1 MSNSYERNIRKYE
14 MFINDKHYI
23 NKLINEVRNGRKN
36 SNKAIVEAY
45 NRANVDYRK
54 KSMEYYIS
62 KAKAHGGQAF
72 QVLRNDEIRAK
83 IQNLLKNYPSR
94 PPCPTKGGKGNRR
107 KSAEA
112 VAQMCGAYCTRQ
124 VSKVC
129 GAVGR
134 SVKSVIPGVKRART
148 NNNNTNNN
156 NNNSRNNNTNNY
168 NNNSRNN
175 NRNRINAI
183 RTLVKEGVL
192 QNTVN
197 TKAISLINGM
207 NETRLRKL
215 AKIQGIRIPRNL
227 NKPK

>member
-1 MSNSYERNIRKYE
+1 MGNSYERNIRKYE
-14 MFINDKHYI
+14 MFINDNQYI
-23 NKLINEVRNGRKN
+23 TKLISEVRNGRKN

-62 KAKAHGGQAF
+62 KAKAHGGETFKLLSDA
-72 QVLRNDEIRAK
+72 EIRAK

-107 KSAEA
+107 KTAEA

-124 VSKVC
+124 VTRAC

-148 NNNNTNNN
+148 NNNNNNN
-156 NNNSRNNNTNNY
+156 NNNTNNNTNT
-168 NNNSRNN
+168 NN
-175 NRNRINAI
+175 NRKRINTI
-183 RTLVKEGVL
+183 RTLVKKGVL
-192 QNTVN
+192 KNTVN
-197 TKAISLINGM
+197 QSMIETINGM

-215 AKIQGIRIPRNL
+215 ARERGISITRKL

>member
-94 PPCPTKGGKGNRR
+94 PPCPTKGGKSNRR

-112 VAQMCGAYCTRQ
+112 VAQMCGGYCTRQ
-124 VSKVC
+124 VQKVC

-134 SVKSVIPGVKRART
+134 GVKSVTPGAKRSRT
-148 NNNNTNNN
+148 NNTNT
-156 NNNSRNNNTNNY
+156 
-168 NNNSRNN
+168 
-175 NRNRINAI
+175 NRNRINTI
-183 RTLVKEGVL
+183 RNLVKEGVL
-192 QNTVN
+192 KNKVNQNT
-197 TKAISLINGM
+197 ISIINGM
-207 NETRLRKL
+207 NETQLRRL
-215 AKIQGIRIPRNL
+215 AKEKGISIRRNL
-227 NKPK
+227 SKPR

>member
-1 MSNSYERNIRKYE
+1 MSNRNNSYERNIRKYE
-14 MFINDKHYI
+14 MFINDNQYI
-23 NKLINEVRNGRKN
+23 NKLINEVKNGKKN
-36 SNKAIVEAY
+36 SNRATVEAY

-148 NNNNTNNN
+148 NNNNTN
-156 NNNSRNNNTNNY
+156 
-168 NNNSRNN
+168 
-175 NRNRINAI
+175 RNRINTI
-183 RTLVKEGVL
+183 RNLVKEGVL
-192 QNTVN
+192 KNTVN
-197 TKAISLINGM
+197 QSMSSIINQM
-207 NETRLRKL
+207 NETQLRKL
-215 AKIQGIRIPRNL
+215 AREKSVSIPRNL

>member
-1 MSNSYERNIRKYE
+1 

-72 QVLRNDEIRAK
+72 QAMRDDQIRAK

-148 NNNNTNNN
+148 NNNN
-156 NNNSRNNNTNNY
+156 NS
-168 NNNSRNN
+168 
-175 NRNRINAI
+175 RNRINII

-192 QNTVN
+192 KNKVNQNT
-197 TKAISLINGM
+197 ISIINGM
-207 NETRLRKL
+207 NETQLRRLAREK
-215 AKIQGIRIPRNL
+215 GISIPRNL

>member
-1 MSNSYERNIRKYE
+1 
-14 MFINDKHYI
+14 MFINDNQYI
-23 NKLINEVRNGRKN
+23 TKLISEVRNGRKN

-62 KAKAHGGQAF
+62 KAKAHGGEAF
-72 QVLRNDEIRAK
+72 KVMRDDEIRAK

-148 NNNNTNNN
+148 NNNNTNTNN
-156 NNNSRNNNTNNY
+156 NN
-168 NNNSRNN
+168 NN
-175 NRNRINAI
+175 NRNRINII
-183 RTLVKEGVL
+183 RTRVKEGVL
-192 QNTVN
+192 KNKVNQNT
-197 TKAISLINGM
+197 ISIINGM
-207 NETRLRKL
+207 TETQLRRLAREK
-215 AKIQGIRIPRNL
+215 GISIPRNL
-227 NKPK
+227 SKPK

>member
-14 MFINDKHYI
+14 MFINDEQYI
-23 NKLINEVRNGRKN
+23 NKLINEVKNGKKN

-72 QVLRNDEIRAK
+72 QALRNDQIRAK

-107 KSAEA
+107 KTAEA
-112 VAQMCGAYCTRQ
+112 MAQMCGAYCTRQ
-124 VSKVC
+124 VTRAC
-129 GAVGR
+129 GA
-134 SVKSVIPGVKRART
+134 VKSVIPGVKRART
-148 NNNNTNNN
+148 NNNN
-156 NNNSRNNNTNNY
+156 NNNSRN
-168 NNNSRNN
+168 
-175 NRNRINAI
+175 RINII

-192 QNTVN
+192 KNKVNQNT
-197 TKAISLINGM
+197 ISIINGM
-207 NETRLRKL
+207 NETQLRRLAREK
-215 AKIQGIRIPRNL
+215 GISIPRNL
-227 NKPK
+227 SKPK

>member
-1 MSNSYERNIRKYE
+1 MSNSYEGNIRKYE
-14 MFINDKHYI
+14 MFINDKQYI
-23 NKLINEVRNGRKN
+23 NKLINQVKNGKKN

-72 QVLRNDEIRAK
+72 QAMRDDQIRAK

-94 PPCPTKGGKGNRR
+94 PPCPTKGGKGNRL
-107 KSAEA
+107 KTAEA
-112 VAQMCGAYCTRQ
+112 VAQMCGGYCTRQ

-134 SVKSVIPGVKRART
+134 TVKSVIPGVKRART
-148 NNNNTNNN
+148 NNNN
-156 NNNSRNNNTNNY
+156 NSRININ

-175 NRNRINAI
+175 NRNRINTI

-192 QNTVN
+192 KNKVNQNT
-197 TKAISLINGM
+197 ISIINGM

-215 AKIQGIRIPRNL
+215 ARVQGITIPRKL

>member
-1 MSNSYERNIRKYE
+1 
-14 MFINDKHYI
+14 MFINDKQYI
-23 NKLINEVRNGRKN
+23 NKLINQVRNGKKN

-72 QVLRNDEIRAK
+72 QAMRDDQIRAK
-83 IQNLLKNYPSR
+83 IQNLLKNYPR
-94 PPCPTKGGKGNRR
+94 QPPCPTKGGKGNRR

-112 VAQMCGAYCTRQ
+112 VAKMCGAYCTRQ

-134 SVKSVIPGVKRART
+134 SIKSVTPGVKRART
-148 NNNNTNNN
+148 NNNSRINTNNN
-156 NNNSRNNNTNNY
+156 RS
-168 NNNSRNN
+168 
-175 NRNRINAI
+175 RINTI
-183 RTLVKEGVL
+183 RTLVKKGVL
-192 QNTVN
+192 ENTVN
-197 TKAISLINGM
+197 QKMSSVINGM
-207 NETRLRKL
+207 NETQLRKL
-215 AKIQGIRIPRNL
+215 AREKGITIPRNL

>member
-1 MSNSYERNIRKYE
+1 MSNRNNSYERNIRKYE

-62 KAKAHGGQAF
+62 KAKAHGGETFKLLSDAQ
-72 QVLRNDEIRAK
+72 IRAK
-83 IQNLLKNYPSR
+83 ILNLAKNYPSR
-94 PPCPTKGGKGNRR
+94 PPCPTKSGKSNRR

-112 VAQMCGAYCTRQ
+112 VAQMCGGYCARQ
-124 VSKVC
+124 VQKVC

-134 SVKSVIPGVKRART
+134 GVRSVTPGAKRSRT
-148 NNNNTNNN
+148 NNT
-156 NNNSRNNNTNNY
+156 
-168 NNNSRNN
+168 
-175 NRNRINAI
+175 NRNRINTI
-183 RTLVKEGVL
+183 RNLVKEGVL
-192 QNTVN
+192 KNTVN
-197 TKAISLINGM
+197 QNMSSIINRM
-207 NETRLRKL
+207 NEAQLRKL
-215 AKIQGIRIPRNL
+215 AREKSVSIPRNL

>member
-124 VSKVC
+124 VT
-129 GAVGR
+129 
-134 SVKSVIPGVKRART
+134 RALVFT
-148 NNNNTNNN
+148 SGYANPELEP
-156 NNNSRNNNTNNY
+156 NSGHILYVENRRPI
-168 NNNSRNN
+168 SRASDQTED
-175 NRNRINAI
+175 I
-183 RTLVKEGVL
+183 
-192 QNTVN
+192 
-197 TKAISLINGM
+197 
-207 NETRLRKL
+207 
-215 AKIQGIRIPRNL
+215 KIVVEF
-227 NKPK
+227 

>member
-1 MSNSYERNIRKYE
+1 MSNRNNSYERNIRKYE
-14 MFINDKHYI
+14 MFINDKQYI
-23 NKLINEVRNGRKN
+23 NKLINEVKNGKKN
-36 SNKAIVEAY
+36 SNRATVEAY

-62 KAKAHGGQAF
+62 KAKAHGGETFKLLSDA
-72 QVLRNDEIRAK
+72 EIRAK

-107 KSAEA
+107 KTAEA

-124 VSKVC
+124 VTRAC

-148 NNNNTNNN
+148 NNNNNN
-156 NNNSRNNNTNNY
+156 NNNSRN
-168 NNNSRNN
+168 
-175 NRNRINAI
+175 RINII
-183 RTLVKEGVL
+183 RTRVKEGVL
-192 QNTVN
+192 KNKVNQNT
-197 TKAISLINGM
+197 ISIINGM
-207 NETRLRKL
+207 NEKQLRRLAREK
-215 AKIQGIRIPRNL
+215 GISIPRNL

>member
-1 MSNSYERNIRKYE
+1 MSNSYEQNIRKYE
-14 MFINDKHYI
+14 MFINDKQYI
-23 NKLINEVRNGRKN
+23 KNLINQVKNGRKN

-62 KAKAHGGQAF
+62 KAKAHGGETFKLLSDA
-72 QVLRNDEIRAK
+72 EIRAK

-94 PPCPTKGGKGNRR
+94 PPCPTKGGKSNRR

-112 VAQMCGAYCTRQ
+112 VAQMCGGYCVRQ
-124 VSKVC
+124 VQKVC

-148 NNNNTNNN
+148 NNTNTNNNNNNNTNNN
-156 NNNSRNNNTNNY
+156 NNN
-168 NNNSRNN
+168 
-175 NRNRINAI
+175 NRKRINTI
-183 RTLVKEGVL
+183 RTLVKKGVL
-192 QNTVN
+192 KNTVN
-197 TKAISLINGM
+197 QSMIETINGM
-207 NETRLRKL
+207 NERRLRKL
-215 AKIQGIRIPRNL
+215 AREKGISIPRKL

>member
-148 NNNNTNNN
+148 NNNNTN
-156 NNNSRNNNTNNY
+156 
-168 NNNSRNN
+168 
-175 NRNRINAI
+175 RNRINTI
-183 RTLVKEGVL
+183 RNLVKGGVL
-192 QNTVN
+192 KNTVN
-197 TKAISLINGM
+197 QSMSSIINQM
-207 NETRLRKL
+207 NETQLRKL
-215 AKIQGIRIPRNL
+215 AREKSVSIPGKL

>member
-1 MSNSYERNIRKYE
+1 MSNRNNSYERNIRKYE
-14 MFINDKHYI
+14 MFINDNQYI
-23 NKLINEVRNGRKN
+23 NKLINEVKNGKKN
-36 SNKAIVEAY
+36 SNRATVEAY

-148 NNNNTNNN
+148 NNNNTN
-156 NNNSRNNNTNNY
+156 
-168 NNNSRNN
+168 
-175 NRNRINAI
+175 RNRINTI
-183 RTLVKEGVL
+183 RNLVKEGVL
-192 QNTVN
+192 KNTVN
-197 TKAISLINGM
+197 QSMSSIINQM
-207 NETRLRKL
+207 NETQLRRL
-215 AKIQGIRIPRNL
+215 AKEKGISIRRNL
-227 NKPK
+227 SKPK

>member
-1 MSNSYERNIRKYE
+1 MSNRNNSYERNIRKYE
-14 MFINDKHYI
+14 MFINDEQYI
-23 NKLINEVRNGRKN
+23 NKLINEVKNGKKN

-72 QVLRNDEIRAK
+72 QALRNDQIRAK

-107 KSAEA
+107 KTAEA
-112 VAQMCGAYCTRQ
+112 VAQMCGGYCARQ
-124 VSKVC
+124 VQKVC

-134 SVKSVIPGVKRART
+134 GVKSVTPGAKRSRT
-148 NNNNTNNN
+148 NNTNT
-156 NNNSRNNNTNNY
+156 
-168 NNNSRNN
+168 
-175 NRNRINAI
+175 NRNRINTI
-183 RTLVKEGVL
+183 RNLVKEGVL
-192 QNTVN
+192 KNTVN
-197 TKAISLINGM
+197 QSMSSIINQM
-207 NETRLRKL
+207 NETQLRKL
-215 AKIQGIRIPRNL
+215 AREKSVSIPRNL

>member
-36 SNKAIVEAY
+36 SSKAIVEAY

-62 KAKAHGGQAF
+62 KAKAHGGETFKLLSDAQ
-72 QVLRNDEIRAK
+72 IRAK
-83 IQNLLKNYPSR
+83 ILNLARDYPSR
-94 PPCPTKGGKGNRR
+94 PPCPTKSGKSNRR

-112 VAQMCGAYCTRQ
+112 VAQMCGGYCVRQ
-124 VSKVC
+124 VQKVC

-134 SVKSVIPGVKRART
+134 GVKSVTPGAKRSRT
-148 NNNNTNNN
+148 NNTNT
-156 NNNSRNNNTNNY
+156 
-168 NNNSRNN
+168 
-175 NRNRINAI
+175 NRNRINTI
-183 RTLVKEGVL
+183 RNLVKEGVL
-192 QNTVN
+192 KNTVN
-197 TKAISLINGM
+197 QSMSSIINQM
-207 NETRLRKL
+207 NETQLRKL
-215 AKIQGIRIPRNL
+215 AREKSVSIPRNL

>member
-148 NNNNTNNN
+148 NNNNNNTNTNTNNN
-156 NNNSRNNNTNNY
+156 NNRK
-168 NNNSRNN
+168 
-175 NRNRINAI
+175 RINTI

-192 QNTVN
+192 KNKVNQNT
-197 TKAISLINGM
+197 ISIINGM

-215 AKIQGIRIPRNL
+215 AKIQGIRIPRSL
-227 NKPK
+227 KKPK

>member
-1 MSNSYERNIRKYE
+1 
-14 MFINDKHYI
+14 MFINDKQYI
-23 NKLINEVRNGRKN
+23 NKLINQVRNGKKN

-62 KAKAHGGQAF
+62 KAKAHGGQVF
-72 QVLRNDEIRAK
+72 QAMRDDQIRAK

-94 PPCPTKGGKGNRR
+94 PPCPTKGGKGNRL

-112 VAQMCGAYCTRQ
+112 VAKMCGDYCTRQ
-124 VSKVC
+124 ATRAC
-129 GAVGR
+129 GAVGK
-134 SVKSVIPGVKRART
+134 SVKSAISGVKRART
-148 NNNNTNNN
+148 S
-156 NNNSRNNNTNNY
+156 NNSRNNN
-168 NNNSRNN
+168 NSR
-175 NRNRINAI
+175 IHTI

-192 QNTVN
+192 ENTVN
-197 TKAISLINGM
+197 TRMSAIINGM

-215 AKIQGIRIPRNL
+215 AKEKGITIPRKL

>member
-1 MSNSYERNIRKYE
+1 
-14 MFINDKHYI
+14 MFINDKQYI
-23 NKLINEVRNGRKN
+23 NKLIKQVKNGNKN

-72 QVLRNDEIRAK
+72 QAMRDDQIRAK

-107 KSAEA
+107 KSVEA

-129 GAVGR
+129 GAVGK
-134 SVKSVIPGVKRART
+134 SVKSVISGVKRART
-148 NNNNTNNN
+148 NSNNTNNN
-156 NNNSRNNNTNNY
+156 NNNSRNNNTN

-192 QNTVN
+192 KNKVNQNT
-197 TKAISLINGM
+197 ISIINGM
-207 NETRLRKL
+207 NETRLRRL
-215 AKIQGIRIPRNL
+215 ARAQGITIPRRL

>member
-1 MSNSYERNIRKYE
+1 MSNSYEQNIRKYE
-14 MFINDKHYI
+14 MFINDKQYI
-23 NKLINEVRNGRKN
+23 KNLINQVKNGKKN
-36 SNKAIVEAY
+36 SNRATVEAY

-62 KAKAHGGQAF
+62 KAKAHGGEAF
-72 QVLRNDEIRAK
+72 KLLSDAEIRAK

-107 KSAEA
+107 KTAEA
-112 VAQMCGAYCTRQ
+112 MAQMCGAYCTRQ
-124 VSKVC
+124 VTRAC

-148 NNNNTNNN
+148 NNNNTN
-156 NNNSRNNNTNNY
+156 T
-168 NNNSRNN
+168 NN
-175 NRNRINAI
+175 NRKRINTI

-192 QNTVN
+192 KNKVNQNT
-197 TKAISLINGM
+197 ISIINGM

-215 AKIQGIRIPRNL
+215 ARERGISISRNL

>member
-94 PPCPTKGGKGNRR
+94 PPCPTKGGKSNRR

-148 NNNNTNNN
+148 NNTNT
-156 NNNSRNNNTNNY
+156 
-168 NNNSRNN
+168 
-175 NRNRINAI
+175 NRNRINTI
-183 RTLVKEGVL
+183 RNLVKEGVL
-192 QNTVN
+192 KNTVN
-197 TKAISLINGM
+197 QSMSSIINRM
-207 NETRLRKL
+207 NETQLRKL
-215 AKIQGIRIPRNL
+215 AREKSVSIPRNL

>member
-1 MSNSYERNIRKYE
+1 MSNRNNSYERNIRKYE
-14 MFINDKHYI
+14 MFINDKQYI
-23 NKLINEVRNGRKN
+23 NKLINEVKNGKKN
-36 SNKAIVEAY
+36 SNRATVEAY

-62 KAKAHGGQAF
+62 KAKAHGGEAF
-72 QVLRNDEIRAK
+72 KVMRDDEIRAK

-107 KSAEA
+107 KTAEA

-124 VSKVC
+124 VTRAC

-148 NNNNTNNN
+148 NNNNNNN
-156 NNNSRNNNTNNY
+156 NNNTNNNTNT
-168 NNNSRNN
+168 NN
-175 NRNRINAI
+175 NRKRINTI
-183 RTLVKEGVL
+183 RTLVKKGVL
-192 QNTVN
+192 KNTVN
-197 TKAISLINGM
+197 QSMIETINGM

-215 AKIQGIRIPRNL
+215 ARERGISITRKL